1 MPGLPVDEGASPP
14 ACIVQAAADYA
25 IPARALVALRLAL
38 GPSRSPT
45 VQPWSGTYPVSKA
58 WRVQLSRLAGIP
70 EPKLARDPCTSGRA
84 AAYVLRYEIN
94 LAGGDFWTGVGRFP
108 NSVPPG
114 GARRTLEL
122 TNLIADA
129 SRRQGLDPWM
139 VDAVIQTES
148 AYQADARSDKGA
160 IGLMQ
165 VLPATAARY
174 GVSSVDQLRSP
185 AVNIDVGTRILKDL
199 TVTFNGDL
207 TLILAAYNAGQG
219 AVFRYGMQV
228 PPYPETQS
236 YVQKVTEH
244 YGPTFAR
251 RVYEQSLL
259 F

>member
-1 MPGLPVDEGASPP
+1 MPGLPADEGSSPP

-25 IPARALVALRLAL
+25 IPARALAALRLAL
-38 GPSRSPT
+38 APSHAPT
-45 VQPWSGTYPVSKA
+45 TQPWSGAYPVNKA
-58 WRVQLSRLAGIP
+58 WRVHLSRLAGIP
-70 EPKLARDPCTSGRA
+70 EPKIARDPCTSGRA

-108 NSVPPG
+108 DSVPPG
-114 GARRTLEL
+114 TARRAAEL
-122 TNLIADA
+122 TNLIAQA
-129 SRRQGLDPWM
+129 SLRQGLDPWM

-148 AYQADARSDKGA
+148 AYAAGARSGKGA

-165 VLPATAARY
+165 VLPSTAARY
-174 GVSSVDQLRSP
+174 GVSSAEQLLTP

-199 TVTFNGDL
+199 TATFHGDL

-228 PPYPETQS
+228 PPFPETQS
-236 YVQKVTEH
+236 YVQRVTGH

-251 RVYEQSLL
+251 RVYEQSLR